1 MNNKAIM
8 NYEYST
14 EFESFITD
22 NIGEIENIVHDELGG
37 KHGKPRQLFD
47 IVQRLRGHGAVH
59 RYHQRLAEEH
69 VPEFDLLL
77 AHGGKVQ

>member
-22 NIGEIENIVHDELGG
+22 NIGKIENIAHEIVSEYVHSDVAIVHDEDETT
-37 KHGKPRQLFD
+37 F
-47 IVQRLRGHGAVH
+47 VT
-59 RYHQRLAEEH
+59 
-69 VPEFDLLL
+69 F
-77 AHGGKVQ
+77 